1 MRRRPRPGRVRQSA
15 GRLHTVPQA
24 RYGGACCRSFARSAP
39 ATLACNRLWTR
50 ICEVNTGEVV
60 DGAARAPDPGPGGAA
75 QREPGRVEPGIRT
88 FLIAD
93 IRGYTSYTNE
103 RGDEAAAELAARFA
117 AATEQIVIAHDG
129 VVLELRGDEALAVF
143 ASARQAIRAA
153 VALQRRYTQPQRP
166 DELPLPVGIGLDAGE
181 AVPVAGGFRGASL
194 NLAARLCGLATAG
207 QILATSEV
215 VHLASRVDG
224 TRFMPYGRVQLKGL
238 TQRLE
243 VIAITAED
251 SLSAPTKSGSSNAL
265 TRITARL
272 QAVGLTGRRAR
283 FVILAVI
290 VAIAVLA
297 IAAVAPSLLPRQAES
312 TSGGPLA
319 DEQGPTAPPPA
330 DLSATLVFVP
340 DFEPKSHPPQYMVP
354 ADAGG
359 PPDLPRHLEQ
369 QPAFTRI
376 GSPQYNLWHERHG
389 GVSEGRQTVRLVL
402 NGQSDAPVIVTQ
414 IRPFVIERDPPLRG
428 WQFLPEQ
435 GAGVSVRFVE
445 ASLDCP
451 EHPALLIVP
460 NPQTGQI
467 ARRTASID
475 LQVSRS
481 DVEVLEV
488 TVYST
493 RSYVRWGLEVTYV
506 SRGEVSTLRVT
517 DPRLRLTGQVPGTLR
532 TYTPGAKGL
541 VRTPQFDTTAE
552 TLRYLARSNARLCR

>member
-1 MRRRPRPGRVRQSA
+1 
-15 GRLHTVPQA
+15 
-24 RYGGACCRSFARSAP
+24 
-39 ATLACNRLWTR
+39 
-50 ICEVNTGEVV
+50 VV

-238 TQRLE
+238 TQRLD

-312 TSGGPLA
+312 TSGSPLA

-340 DFEPKSHPPQYMVP
+340 DFEPKSHDPNYMVP

-359 PPDLPRHLEQ
+359 PPDLPRHQ
-369 QPAFTRI
+369 APAFTRI

-389 GVSEGRQTVRLVL
+389 GVSEGHQTVRLVL

-517 DPRLRLTGQVPGTLR
+517 DPRLRLTGQVLGTLR
-532 TYTPGAKGL
+532 TYTPGAEGL
-541 VRTPQFDTTAE
+541 VRTPQYDTTAE
-552 TLRYLARSNARLCR
+552 TLRYLARSHARLCR